1 MNEKIVV
8 RFSELTLKGKNRMM
22 FVKKLLNNFLAK
34 LNEELEQQLEI
45 KKDFDK
51 FEIVVPPQQIVKV
64 EAILK
69 NLIGASSYSLVKEFN
84 DYESLEKELIKMAN
98 DLQGTFKVFPKTR
111 QKGLVQSSD
120 TFKRQVAKSILDNSD
135 LKVNITN
142 PDHKIIIESYEK
154 TMWLHY
160 KTVKLPE
167 GLPVGSNGKS
177 LSLLSGGFDSPV
189 ASYLM
194 MKRGM
199 DVDYISF
206 LTPPHTSQKTEEKI
220 ISIAKEL
227 KKFSGREQRL
237 YIVNYTEI
245 QNELS
250 HISDERYRIV
260 LMRRSF
266 VRIASHLAK
275 KYKYDNL
282 VTGDNLGQVAS
293 QTIDGL
299 KVTTKATDELILRPL
314 ITYSKNEIMN
324 VSKQIGTHDLS
335 VIKADDTCSLFVPNK
350 PTTKPNLE
358 KSIKLEEELIVLNEL
373 ENNIIN
379 NNIKVIK
386 I

>member
-22 FVKKLLNNFLAK
+22 FVKKLLNNFLFK
-34 LNEELEQQLEI
+34 VDEELELQLEV

-51 FEIVVPPQQIVKV
+51 FEIVVPIKEIPKV
-64 EAILK
+64 EDILK
-69 NLIGASSYSLVKEFN
+69 NLIGASSYSLVKEFK
-84 DYESLEKELIKMAN
+84 DYQSLEKELIKMAN
-98 DLQGTFKVFPKTR
+98 TLTGTFKVFPKTR

-142 PDHKIIIESYEK
+142 PDHKIVIESYEK

-160 KTVKLPE
+160 KNVKLPE

-206 LTPPHTSQKTEEKI
+206 LTPPHTSEKTEEKI

-227 KKFSGREQRL
+227 NKFSGRQQRL

-245 QNELS
+245 QNELA
-250 HISDERYRIV
+250 HITDERYRIV

-266 VRIASHLAK
+266 MRIASHLLK
-275 KYKYDNL
+275 QYKYDNL
-282 VTGDNLGQVAS
+282 LTGDNLGQVAS

-299 KVTTKATDELILRPL
+299 KVTTLATEELILRPL

-324 VSKQIGTHDLS
+324 VAKQIGTHDLS
-335 VIKADDTCSLFVPNK
+335 IIKADDTCSMFVPNK

-358 KSIKLEEELIVLNEL
+358 KTIKLEEELMVLNEL
-373 ENNIIN
+373 ENNVIIN
-379 NNIKVIK
+379 NIRIIK